1 MLPNNVSDWII
12 ASQMCRSVSMHRLIL
27 TMVLTLTALPAHAGV
42 GGMFA
47 QGRSQFT
54 LVAGSGYAF
63 DNSYFVIGA
72 SASYNVL
79 DGLGVGLGI
88 ENWSGGTPGM
98 TKYSPFVQYIVY
110 QSTFIQPYVGVFYR
124 HAVVDGHSNL
134 NSAGGKTG
142 IIIESGSN
150 AYISAGFVHETY
162 RDCQATVNRT
172 CSETYPEISLTFGF

>member
-1 MLPNNVSDWII
+1 
-12 ASQMCRSVSMHRLIL
+12 MHRLIL
-27 TMVLTLTALPAHAGV
+27 TMVLTFTALPAHAGV

-47 QGRSQFT
+47 QGRNQFT

-72 SASYNVL
+72 SASHNVL
-79 DGLGVGLGI
+79 YGLSVGLGI

-98 TKYSPFVQYIVY
+98 TKYSPYLQYVVY
-110 QSTFIQPYVGVFYR
+110 RAKPVQPYVGIFYR
-124 HAVVDGHSNL
+124 HAVVDGRDNI
-134 NSAGGKTG
+134 NSVGGRAG
-142 IIIESGSN
+142 IVIESGSN